1 MDLNLFFRVIRRFK
15 FIVILGVIV
24 ATSLALL
31 SFARI
36 TNDGLAYRQPKQWSS
51 VQQLGV
57 SASVP
62 PKFQATI
69 QVPDPT
75 RVAQVYA
82 TLATST
88 AVTRIMRQKAKG
100 EPPGEALASNV
111 VNSDGSTLPFV
122 LIQGVATSKSSAV
135 AMARLAT
142 DSLEDYLPSYNAL
155 NYPPPINIV
164 VTRVGGPD
172 APKVIK
178 SPSKTRPVFV
188 FLAVLIAFVG
198 IAFILENLRPAVR
211 VQAPPVDR
219 DDDAT
224 REMSAPPLRAT
235 DRSH

>member
-51 VQQLGV
+51 IQQLIV
-57 SASVP
+57 STDVP
-62 PKFQATI
+62 PRFRDTTP
-69 QVPDPT
+69 VPDPVI
-75 RVAQVYA
+75 VAQDYV
-82 TLATST
+82 TLATSN
-88 AVTRIMRQKAKG
+88 AVAPLIRRHGK
-100 EPPGEALASNV
+100 PPGKVVASIV
-111 VNSDGSTLPFV
+111 SNSDGSASRTFDL
-122 LIQGVATSKSSAV
+122 QGVGTSKAAAR
-135 AMARLAT
+135 AMAILAT
-142 DSLEDYLPSYNAL
+142 NALQEYLPTYNAES
-155 NYPPPINIV
+155 YPPPIKIKLTPLGHPTV
-164 VTRVGGPD
+164 PE
-172 APKVIK
+172 VIK

-235 DRSH
+235 DQSH